1 MDDLYSV
8 NIPIFEISYISKV
21 VPNNHIGTQLE
32 ITIIIFLF
40 YLQHHSKRLIIF
52 GWWIFAILVFAT
64 YAVTLAPLMTSNNNN
79 AMFKYDSIDA
89 MLQDPD
95 FKFKTYPN
103 GSTHSLLKVQ

>member
-1 MDDLYSV
+1 MTL
-8 NIPIFEISYISKV
+8 I
-21 VPNNHIGTQLE
+21 L
-32 ITIIIFLF
+32 LF
-40 YLQHHSKRLIIF
+40 FNLQHHSKRLIIF
-52 GWWIFAILVFAT
+52 GWWIFAILVFAS
-64 YAVTLAPLMTSNNNN
+64 YAVTLAPLMASRNK